1 VGDGATGIAAVGV
14 RAGDDRDHPRRRARL
29 LRHAPPRDLPQGTL
43 AAPAPAPRRFPPR
56 ARFSPGGKLTSL
68 LLFLVLCAGEDGGEA
83 AQVRGAHEHGRQGE
97 GGGAAA
103 AAGRGGAAAQGP
115 GPALAGLM
123 TFI

>member
-29 LRHAPPRDLPQGTL
+29 LRHAPPRDLPQ
-43 AAPAPAPRRFPPR
+43 
-56 ARFSPGGKLTSL
+56 
-68 LLFLVLCAGEDGGEA
+68 GEDGGEA